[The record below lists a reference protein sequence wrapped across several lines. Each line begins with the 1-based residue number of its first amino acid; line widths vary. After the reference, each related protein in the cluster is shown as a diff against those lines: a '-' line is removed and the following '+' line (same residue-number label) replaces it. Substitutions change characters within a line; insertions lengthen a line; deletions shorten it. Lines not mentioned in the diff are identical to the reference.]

1 MLALNQTAVSN
12 AHVLTVAGKI
22 DARTMGD
29 FEGGI
34 RELMDAGHVNLVIDF
49 AEVPFISSAGLGIL
63 MSVIEE
69 IREAGGDLVMA
80 RVVPEVYRIFDLL
93 EFTTL
98 FRFFDSLEE
107 ATAAFSAA
115 SA

>member
-1 MLALNQTAVSN
+1 MLTLNRLDAAN
-12 AHVLTVAGKI
+12 AHVLAVAGKI
-22 DARTMGD
+22 DARTMGE

-34 RELMDAGHVNLVIDF
+34 REVMDAGHHNLVVDF

-69 IREAGGDLVMA
+69 IRDGGGDLVLA
-80 RVVPEVYRIFDLL
+80 RAQPEVYRIFDML

-98 FRFFDSLEE
+98 FKFFDSVDE
-107 ATAAFSAA
+107 AVAAFATPA
-115 SA
+115 

>member
-1 MLALNQTAVSN
+1 MLTLEERDAAN
-12 AHVLTVAGKI
+12 AHVLAVAGKI

-34 RELMDAGHVNLVIDF
+34 RAVMDAGHRNIVIDF

-69 IREAGGDLVMA
+69 IRDGGGDLVMA
-80 RVVPEVYRIFDLL
+80 RVQPEVYRIFDML

-98 FRFFDSLEE
+98 FKFFDAVDE
-107 ATAAFSAA
+107 AVASFAAPV
-115 SA
+115 

>member
-1 MLALNQTAVSN
+1 MLTLNEREAVN
-12 AHVLTVAGKI
+12 AHVLAVAGKI

-34 RELMDAGHVNLVIDF
+34 RAVMDAGHHNIVIDF
-49 AEVPFISSAGLGIL
+49 ADVPFISSAGLGIL

-69 IREAGGDLVMA
+69 IREGGGDLMMA
-80 RVVPEVYRIFDLL
+80 RVQPEVYRIFDML

-98 FRFFDSLEE
+98 FRFFDTVEE
-107 ATAAFSAA
+107 AEAAFAA
-115 SA
+115 TA

>member
-1 MLALNQTAVSN
+1 MLTLNEREAAN
-12 AHVLTVAGKI
+12 AHVLAVAGKI

-34 RELMDAGHVNLVIDF
+34 RAVMDAGHHNIVIDF
-49 AEVPFISSAGLGIL
+49 ADVPFISSAGLGIL

-69 IREAGGDLVMA
+69 IRESGGDLMMA
-80 RVVPEVYRIFDLL
+80 HVQPEVYRIFDML

-98 FRFFDSLEE
+98 FQFFDTVDEAVDAFA
-107 ATAAFSAA
+107 ATA
-115 SA
+115 

>member
-1 MLALNQTAVSN
+1 MLTLNQTPVAN

-22 DARTMGD
+22 DAKTMGE

-34 RELMDAGHVNLVIDF
+34 RALMDAGHLNLVLDF

-69 IREAGGDLVMA
+69 IREPGGDLVLA
-80 RVVPEVYRIFDLL
+80 RVQPEVYRIFDLL

-98 FRFFDSLEE
+98 FQFYDSLDE
-107 ATAAFSAA
+107 AIA
-115 SA
+115 SFAKEG